1 MFKYVARAIAF
12 GFLASGILLAQEP
25 ADQSQKR
32 KPPVQKPVTQ
42 PSATAQPP
50 ARPVISRGKLFV
62 QQPSWDFGHVSQDAQ
77 VTHRFILEN
86 VGDDTLFIE
95 KIKPT

>member
-1 MFKYVARAIAF
+1 MLKKVACGLTLLLF
-12 GFLASGILLAQEP
+12 GVGILSAQEP
-25 ADQSQKR
+25 ADQAQR
-32 KPPVQKPVTQ
+32 PKPTVQKPAGQ
-42 PSATAQPP
+42 QNAPPQEP
-50 ARPVISRGKLFV
+50 ARPMVSRGKLFV

-86 VGDDTLFIE
+86 VGDDSLFIE

>member
-1 MFKYVARAIAF
+1 MFRNVARGLAF
-12 GFLASGILLAQEP
+12 LLLTAGTLSAQEP
-25 ADQSQKR
+25 ADKAKLP
-32 KPPVQKPVTQ
+32 KPPVQKPVSEQ
-42 PSATAQPP
+42 NATPQPP
-50 ARPVISRGKLFV
+50 ARPMVSRGKLFV

-86 VGDDTLFIE
+86 VGSDTLFIE